1 MLYTSLK
8 GLRHDFSSKVSNFYL
23 LEWFLC
29 IFNDFLILKSNIELQ
44 QDTEFKIL
52 YYRL

>member
-1 MLYTSLK
+1 MIWAQK
-8 GLRHDFSSKVSNFYL
+8 FQIFNL